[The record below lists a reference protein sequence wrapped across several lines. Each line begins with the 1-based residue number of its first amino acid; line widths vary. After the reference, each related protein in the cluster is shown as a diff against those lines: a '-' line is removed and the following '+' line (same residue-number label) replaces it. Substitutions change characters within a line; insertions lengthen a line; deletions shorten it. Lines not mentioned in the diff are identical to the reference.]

1 MGGWPNAFRKHG
13 AQYDAARATW
23 PHVKLERGFVVQ
35 SAARA
40 AAARACTRF
49 RHLRRRHWRFCWRVR
64 FDAAAFVRIYGH
76 GARRDQLG
84 SVRSWVRQPAPPHC
98 GRRFS
103 AGPGNREW
111 HGTGHARD
119 GHTDNGGRSTSRCI
133 CGSDVVCCRLHITLR
148 ASLLAK
154 LAIGERLLLRRAD
167 LGLLERLRREMAFR
181 VLSLA
186 ARVCGRCVWRAWASA
201 ALRFGCRRPAA
212 WPA

>member
-1 MGGWPNAFRKHG
+1 MDKQDKHLEEHTG
-13 AQYDAARATW
+13 AE
-23 PHVKLERGFVVQ
+23 PEG
-35 SAARA
+35 
-40 AAARACTRF
+40 C
-49 RHLRRRHWRFCWRVR
+49 
-64 FDAAAFVRIYGH
+64 
-76 GARRDQLG
+76 DQLG
-84 SVRSWVRQPAPPHC
+84 GVRGGIRQPAPPHC

-119 GHTDNGGRSTSRCI
+119 GHTDNGGRPTSRCI

-186 ARVCGRCVWRAWASA
+186 ARVCGRCVWRAWASPVRPYA
-201 ALRFGCRRPAA
+201 RGPPRPLR
-212 WPA
+212 